1 MENFAETS
9 RSGKGQSEYL
19 RVTGTLLMH
28 ILEAV
33 KHWEQKP
40 TRLSAGSEVR
50 SLAPEIRFYS
60 GF

>member
-9 RSGKGQSEYL
+9 RTGKGQSECL

-40 TRLSAGSEVR
+40 TRLSAGSEV
-50 SLAPEIRFYS
+50 LTEIPC
-60 GF
+60 GV